1 MIKRAREITVNACA
15 CRKNRESCDTP
26 LWTCM
31 HLDWLPAGSPREQGM
46 GGGSLRETLSQEKAL
61 AVSDEAEESGQV
73 HIPLNTAQAETVCNC
88 CPCCCS
94 VLNPVLFYKKAHTLL
109 EPSRFRAVIDRE
121 KCGGCQTCVERC
133 YFDAVEM
140 RKTAGSKKMKAYIVN
155 ENCMGCGLC
164 IFKCPEQAMHLE
176 LVRPPEHIPNM
187 SRDET
192 VSLNKNSGQP
202 VFWIAPKK

>member
-1 MIKRAREITVNACA
+1 
-15 CRKNRESCDTP
+15 
-26 LWTCM
+26 
-31 HLDWLPAGSPREQGM
+31 
-46 GGGSLRETLSQEKAL
+46 
-61 AVSDEAEESGQV
+61 
-73 HIPLNTAQAETVCNC
+73 
-88 CPCCCS
+88 
-94 VLNPVLFYKKAHTLL
+94 
-109 EPSRFRAVIDRE
+109 
-121 KCGGCQTCVERC
+121 
-133 YFDAVEM
+133 
-140 RKTAGSKKMKAYIVN
+140 MKAYIVN